1 MEKKCTVNFIFS
13 IMLTLLSLV
22 LLFASFSYH
31 DKMRE
36 ELYSNSQN
44 KTTDTLE
51 DTVSADTAEQNDV
64 SSSLDGT
71 TSSEALASK
80 ADSSSLADTEEN
92 VNVIPPAMT
101 NYLITYGV
109 SFISAAFSMLY
120 SYRVFKNSKRRYL
133 VLTSYCIF
141 AVDIF
146 SIAIGLLVRLGMI

>member
-1 MEKKCTVNFIFS
+1 
-13 IMLTLLSLV
+13 MLTLLSLV

-51 DTVSADTAEQNDV
+51 DMA
-64 SSSLDGT
+64 
-71 TSSEALASK
+71 TSSETLASK
-80 ADSSSLADTEEN
+80 ADSSSLTDTEEN

-133 VLTSYCIF
+133 VFTSYCIF